1 MEVAFG
7 VGSLVLLAGGITA
20 MIRRSMRPG
29 QAVSVLLIALVV
41 TAVALL
47 AQWLAH
53 GRGLGGLYT
62 FAVTAT
68 TTLAGIAMAVTVV
81 ARAHSRM
88 TRRGP

>member
-29 QAVSVLLIALVV
+29 QAVSVLVIALVV

-53 GRGLGGLYT
+53 GRGLGGFYT

-68 TTLAGIAMAVTVV
+68 TALAGIAMAVAVV
-81 ARAHSRM
+81 ARPNSRM